1 MKKQQGF
8 TLIELMIVVAVI
20 GVLSAIAIPAYQD
33 YVKKGAL
40 GSALA
45 TATAMKTPV
54 EQYIADT
61 GVFPAEGELG
71 DSQPA
76 FSLGEITLTAT
87 TGTQDGKIGVKL
99 TSTSAKDATVTWT
112 KAKGLWTCAIAGDSV
127 TGITL
132 NGCGGNATAPSSASG
147 TY

>member
-45 TATAMKTPV
+45 TATAMKTPI
-54 EQYIADT
+54 EQYIADE
-61 GVFPAEGELG
+61 GVFPDQAAL
-71 DSQPA
+71 SASLPT
-76 FSLGEITLTAT
+76 FSLGEIKLTAT
-87 TGTQDGKIGVKL
+87 TDSQNGNVEVKL
-99 TSTSAKDATVTWT
+99 LSTSAKDATVTWT
-112 KAKGLWTCAIAGDSV
+112 KTDGLWKCKIAGTSV

-132 NGCGGNATAPSSASG
+132 NGCGAPSSASG